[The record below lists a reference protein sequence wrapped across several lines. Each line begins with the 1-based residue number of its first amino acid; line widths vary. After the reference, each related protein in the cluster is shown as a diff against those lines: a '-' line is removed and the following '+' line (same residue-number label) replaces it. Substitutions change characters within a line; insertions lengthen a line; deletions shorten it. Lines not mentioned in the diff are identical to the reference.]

1 MKYEEHKPLEVKI
14 LDCIK
19 KDLFGEKAE
28 ITEEDYPKLK
38 NYLKQS
44 PAEILSKVYEL
55 GLVVSKGTVSSL
67 RSFLDDALTRE
78 NLIVPYI
85 YEKKEDVVSLKDL
98 KNEIKR
104 LKYQEF
110 SVRNFLY
117 VMEYLGMGELIREDK
132 KIVGFKRNK
141 NKIEKF
147 YDIKRLVSD
156 KRKLEKER
164 FVFEKRKLIYTG
176 FSNKI

>member
-1 MKYEEHKPLEVKI
+1 
-14 LDCIK
+14 
-19 KDLFGEKAE
+19 
-28 ITEEDYPKLK
+28 
-38 NYLKQS
+38 
-44 PAEILSKVYEL
+44 
-55 GLVVSKGTVSSL
+55 
-67 RSFLDDALTRE
+67 
-78 NLIVPYI
+78 
-85 YEKKEDVVSLKDL
+85 
-98 KNEIKR
+98 
-104 LKYQEF
+104 
-110 SVRNFLY
+110 
-117 VMEYLGMGELIREDK
+117 MEYLGMGELIREDK